1 MKVLLIEDDMGVAEM
16 LQAIV
21 AGIGTVKWS
30 KTWNEGVAEFSS
42 CTYDAILLDLGLPDS
57 GTQTTLSS
65 IKSIKMNCPNTA
77 VIVITGQPMITEE
90 QALKAGADAFISK
103 NNVMRPT
110 RVIQLIS
117 SLVAQICGTS
127 SETVRHQL
135 VLHEKAATEVSEQ
148 FKKDE

>member
-1 MKVLLIEDDMGVAEM
+1 MKVLLIEDDMGVAQM
-16 LQAIV
+16 LESIV
-21 AGIGTVKWS
+21 SGIGTVTWA
-30 KTWNEGVAEFSS
+30 KTWNQGVAEFSS

-77 VIVITGQPMITEE
+77 VIVITGQPMVTEE
-90 QALKAGADAFISK
+90 HALKAGADAFISK

-117 SLVAQICGTS
+117 SLVASICDGS
-127 SETVRHQL
+127 NDTVKHQL

-148 FKKDE
+148 FKKNE